1 MIKVYFKFSD
11 DLIVINDNLY
21 CINIESLKLFRD
33 LVYSLDDNIIVSKNN
48 EELTINKQI
57 YIIDNNFALDP
68 NTKKNLNYLYK
79 SLDNKDYEYN
89 ENLQRIDISIKEFL
103 KSLIIKNDFDL
114 TYDYSLELIDLLNLY
129 EVKFQLKDSSEY
141 LENLLNYISIIS
153 LVTKCKLFVSFNLIN
168 NLSDEEINN
177 LKIELRLK
185 DIFLIDFKY
194 GSNKNIVNVTVDKDY
209 CVI

>member
-11 DLIVINDNLY
+11 DLIVIDDNLY
-21 CINIESLKLFRD
+21 CISIESLKLFRD

-48 EELTINKQI
+48 EELMINKQI

-79 SLDNKDYEYN
+79 SLDSKDYECN
-89 ENLQRIDISIKEFL
+89 ENLQKIDISIKEFL
-103 KSLIIKNDFDL
+103 ESLIIKNDFDL

-129 EVKFQLKDSSEY
+129 EVKFQLKDSNEY

-194 GSNKNIVNVTVDKDY
+194 ESNKNIVNVTVDKDY